1 MSVKDEMAAMTAGLS
16 KAPTVATKRAASA
29 LTAPGA
35 LMAMNSGYR
44 ELQAENDRLKQGH
57 GKPLRVRM
65 DLCDDGPYHVTPL
78 DPERV
83 KELKANLAEN
93 PQSAPALV
101 RVKADGRF
109 EIIAGRHRKAAL
121 LELDQEEWDVV
132 IRDIDDDQAERLTFY
147 DNLFA
152 PTITDYAKFRGFAS
166 RKERRGLSFDQLAKE
181 AGVSKSLVGALLSFG
196 KLPEESLSVVASAP
210 KKFGYNMVSK
220 LAAMVD
226 EHRDAVARVVEL
238 VAQGKVSQDEAPAEA
253 LKLSGNHVGAKPG
266 ATSSVAAKPARAG
279 RVTVEWGGKPYATI
293 DVAPK
298 SLTIK
303 MADKGEAE
311 AVMEAVKKAL
321 EARAKKA
328 RP

>member
-1 MSVKDEMAAMTAGLS
+1 MSVKDEMAAMTAGLNR
-16 KAPTVATKRAASA
+16 APTVATKRAASA

-65 DLCDDGPYHVTPL
+65 ELCDDGPYHVTPL
-78 DPERV
+78 DHERV

-101 RVKADGRF
+101 RVKPDGRY
-109 EIIAGRHRKAAL
+109 EIVAGRHRKAAL
-121 LELDQEEWDVV
+121 LELGQEEWDVV

-152 PTITDYAKFRGFAS
+152 PAITDYAKFRGFAA

-196 KLPEESLSVVASAP
+196 KLPEEALTVVASAP

-220 LAAMVD
+220 LAALVD
-226 EHRDAVARVVEL
+226 DHRDAVVRVVEL
-238 VAQGKVSQDEAPAEA
+238 VAQSKVSQDEAPAEV
-253 LKLSGNHVGAKPG
+253 LKMSGTNAGSKPTSATAK
-266 ATSSVAAKPARAG
+266 ATKAG

-293 DVAPK
+293 DVAAK

-303 MADKGEAE
+303 LTDKGEAE
-311 AVMEAVKKAL
+311 AVMEAVKQTL
-321 EARAKKA
+321 EARAKMA

>member
-1 MSVKDEMAAMTAGLS
+1 MSVKDEMAAMTAGLN

-44 ELQAENDRLKQGH
+44 ELQAENHRLKQGH

-65 DLCDDGPYHVTPL
+65 DLCYDGPYHSTPL

-101 RVKADGRF
+101 RAHADGRY

-121 LELDQEEWDVV
+121 LELGEEEWDVV
-132 IRDIDDDQAERLTFY
+132 VRDIDDDQAERLTFY

-152 PTITDYAKFRGFAS
+152 PSITDYAKFLGFSA
-166 RKERRGLSFDQLAKE
+166 RKERRNLSFDQLAKE
-181 AGVSKSLVGALLSFG
+181 SGVSKSLVGALLSFG
-196 KLPEESLSVVASAP
+196 KLPPESLTVVASAP
-210 KKFGYNMVSK
+210 KKFGYNMVAK
-220 LAAMVD
+220 LAALVD
-226 EHRDAVARVVEL
+226 EHRDAVAQVVEL
-238 VAQGKVSQDEAPAEA
+238 VAHGKVSQEAAPAEV
-253 LKLSGNHVGAKPG
+253 LKLSGTTGGSQARAPSTAPNKPG
-266 ATSSVAAKPARAG
+266 KSG

-293 DVAPK
+293 DLAPK
-298 SLTIK
+298 SLTIRL
-303 MADKGEAE
+303 ADKGEAD
-311 AVMEAVKKAL
+311 AVMDAVKKAL
-321 EARAKKA
+321 EARAKKS

>member
-121 LELDQEEWDVV
+121 LELGHVEWDVV

-152 PTITDYAKFRGFAS
+152 PAITDYAKFRGFAS
-166 RKERRGLSFDQLAKE
+166 RKERRSLSFDQLAKE

-196 KLPEESLSVVASAP
+196 KLPEESLAVVASAP
-210 KKFGYNMVSK
+210 KRFGYNMVSK
-220 LAAMVD
+220 LAALVD

-238 VAQGKVSQDEAPAEA
+238 VAHGKVSQDEAPAEV
-253 LKLSGNHVGAKPG
+253 LKLSGPVGAKPS
-266 ATSSVAAKPARAG
+266 ATSAAAAKPARAG

-311 AVMEAVKKAL
+311 AVMDAVKKAL

>member
-1 MSVKDEMAAMTAGLS
+1 MSVKDEMAAMTAGLN
-16 KAPTVATKRAASA
+16 KAPTVATKRATSA

-35 LMAMNSGYR
+35 LMAMNGGYR
-44 ELQAENDRLKQGH
+44 ELQAENDRLKRDH

-101 RVKADGRF
+101 RLKADGRF
-109 EIIAGRHRKAAL
+109 EIVAGRHRKAAL
-121 LELDQEEWDVV
+121 LELGQEEWDVV

-152 PTITDYAKFRGFAS
+152 PSITDYAKFRGFSS
-166 RKERRGLSFDQLAKE
+166 RKERRKLSLDQLAKE

-196 KLPEESLSVVASAP
+196 KLPEESLAVVASAP
-210 KKFGYNMVSK
+210 KRFGYNMVTK
-220 LAAMVD
+220 LAALVD

-238 VAQGKVSQDEAPAEA
+238 VAHGKVSQDEAPSEV
-253 LKLSGNHVGAKPG
+253 LKLSSSPGGRQAG
-266 ATSSVAAKPARAG
+266 ATSSTTAKPAKAG
-279 RVTVEWGGKPYATI
+279 RVTVECGGKPYATI

-311 AVMEAVKKAL
+311 AVMDSVKKAL
-321 EARAKKA
+321 EARAKRS